1 MEANTNQKQRCIN
14 IIERFPEEQ
23 LSMLADYLENMRKML
38 DEAYDMAFC
47 VSLAELHKS
56 YNPVHIEEDFSSIE
70 DVANRLGVNLN
81 DV

>member
-23 LSMLADYLENMRKML
+23 LAMLADSLENMHKML
-38 DEAYDMAFC
+38 DEAFDMAFC
-47 VSLAELHKS
+47 VSLAELHKNN
-56 YNPVHIEEDFSSIE
+56 NPAHIEDDFSSIE

-81 DV
+81 GV